1 MSEAAM
7 GDEHEE
13 PSPDRV
19 RKVSVSMPESLA
31 REIRERVGPG
41 AFSRYVTEAAHH
53 KLKQDQLTELLADME
68 AANGPV
74 SDDELAAVE
83 AVWLEAEESW
93 RDRGSS

>member
-7 GDEHEE
+7 SDEHEE
-13 PSPDRV
+13 PSPHRV

-31 REIRERVGPG
+31 SEIRNRVGPG

-68 AANGPV
+68 AASGPV

-83 AVWLEAEESW
+83 AVWLEAEDSW
-93 RDRGSS
+93 RRRGSS